1 MRSPGRR
8 SVITQIRAEVLVP
21 GPAIAAR
28 SAFIGRV
35 DDDLLA
41 RHKAGY
47 AGADCIDHAAQFVPE
62 DHGLTDHGVPDA
74 PDMVI
79 MKITPTNAHAA
90 HAQTDETRL
99 RLGDGALLNAEVF
112 RTIQYACFH
121 GAVPF
126 KVPWF
131 GRPAGGMRNARGW
144 GGGDFVLSVLRI
156 KRQFPPSASRSLATG
171 NSLAGS
177 RGRLPPCGV
186 QRQRLC
192 RGSRGGAPGVA
203 RDGVQL

>member
-1 MRSPGRR
+1 
-8 SVITQIRAEVLVP
+8 
-21 GPAIAAR
+21 
-28 SAFIGRV
+28 
-35 DDDLLA
+35 
-41 RHKAGY
+41 
-47 AGADCIDHAAQFVPE
+47 
-62 DHGLTDHGVPDA
+62 
-74 PDMVI
+74 MVI

-112 RTIQYACFH
+112 RTVQYACFH

-156 KRQFPPSASRSLATG
+156 KAIPPSASRSLATG
-171 NSLAGS
+171 NSHAGS

-186 QRQRLC
+186 RAAPLPGGTRASCPSFTTRGCAVPRAGQPQEAIPHGRHGVLIGHLPGKPLAGRFEEDAPADKRPRAADSGPARRTASPARLPP
-192 RGSRGGAPGVA
+192 R
-203 RDGVQL
+203 